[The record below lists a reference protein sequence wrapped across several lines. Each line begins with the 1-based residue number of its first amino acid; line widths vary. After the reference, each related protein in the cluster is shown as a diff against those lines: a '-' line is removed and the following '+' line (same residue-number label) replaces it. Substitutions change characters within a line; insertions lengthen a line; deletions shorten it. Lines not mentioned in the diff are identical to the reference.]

1 MPINLIVG
9 LGNPDKEYEA
19 TRHNAG
25 AWLVESLARQ
35 YKTDLR
41 LEPKFKGLTADI
53 INCGNECKLLIPTT
67 YMNNSGIA
75 VRAITHFYKIPIENI
90 LVAHDE
96 LDFLPGII
104 RLKHGGG
111 VNGHNGLLS
120 ITEHLNNT
128 FYRLRIGIGR
138 PENKNGFSDYVLSNP
153 SPSDKKLIIEA
164 IDRALAI
171 VPLLLTGEIAQA
183 MQILHKNLTSSN

>member
-9 LGNPDKEYEA
+9 LGNPGQEYES

-25 AWLVESLARQ
+25 AWLVERLAHQ

-41 LEPKFKGLTADI
+41 LEPKFKGLTASILDY
-53 INCGNECKLLIPTT
+53 GNECKLLVPTT

-75 VRAITHFYKIPIENI
+75 VRAVAHFYKIPIENI

-96 LDFLPGII
+96 LDFSPGII
-104 RLKHGGG
+104 RLKQGGG
-111 VNGHNGLLS
+111 ANGHNGLIS

-153 SPSDKKLIIEA
+153 SRSDKKLITATIEQ
-164 IDRALAI
+164 ALQI
-171 VPLLLTGEIAQA
+171 VPLLLAGEIAQA
-183 MQILHKNLTSSN
+183 MQILHS